1 MPVSWAVKELITA
14 LKFNYTALRRMTRSE
29 MTAQVDS
36 FRLAG
41 DLYHN
46 DTSLQLEQYRSGNGA
61 TWKLTKYSNSLFR
74 ETIEVGQ
81 GATIKEIFSEELLN
95 AEGLCNHRLLMQM
108 QYKEFV
114 SLVGKIDF
122 KVTDGTTAKNTNTA
136 LSSNPTPVWT
146 PLEVEIDI
154 GSYAIDAEM
163 TISIDIQNV
172 NIKDLHIRGY

>member
-1 MPVSWAVKELITA
+1 MATKWSIKELLTA
-14 LKFNYTALRRMTRSE
+14 LKMNFTVLRRMTRAE
-29 MTAQVDS
+29 MTAQADTL
-36 FRLAG
+36 RLAG

-46 DTSLQLEQYRSGNGA
+46 DTTLQLEQYRSGGGA

-74 ETIEVGQ
+74 ETLEVGQ

-95 AEGLCNHRLLMQM
+95 ADGLCNHKLLMQM

-114 SLVGKIDF
+114 SLAGKVDF
-122 KVTDGTTAKNTNTA
+122 KVTDGTTPKNTNTA

-172 NIKDLHIRGY
+172 NIKDVHIRGY